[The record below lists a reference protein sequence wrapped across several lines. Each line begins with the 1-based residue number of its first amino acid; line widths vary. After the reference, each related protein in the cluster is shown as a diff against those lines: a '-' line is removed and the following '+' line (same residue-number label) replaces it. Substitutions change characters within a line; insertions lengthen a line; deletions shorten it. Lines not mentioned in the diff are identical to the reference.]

1 MINDQEQVRH
11 YFRQSRQNSIVPIKE
26 HFKNYRKYVQESEN
40 FSVTEYT
47 DSFERKVLSSNI
59 NN

>member
-1 MINDQEQVRH
+1 MINDQEKVRH

-47 DSFERKVLSSNI
+47 VLREKC
-59 NN
+59 